1 MLRGSSPK
9 YASLQMPH
17 VIRGRAFAAEED
29 EEEEEAEEVEEA
41 EEEEAAE
48 EEEEAEEMSGK
59 GSTEK
64 ETGSNITDCK
74 ALGGTGNASLM
85 RTLSSGQ

>member
-1 MLRGSSPK
+1 VSIFQHFRPWRDDDDVDDDVDK
-9 YASLQMPH
+9 
-17 VIRGRAFAAEED
+17 EED
-29 EEEEEAEEVEEA
+29 EEAEE
-41 EEEEAAE
+41 AE

-64 ETGSNITDCK
+64 ETGSDNTNCK